1 MLPEGTSYLPQRSRS
16 CRKDAFVG
24 SALARAS
31 SKACGVELRDLMGD
45 GRRSKHLPTWY
56 MDGYGYGFI
65 GSLGISWGYSGAW
78 DMMGYLTNNIQLL
91 LYGGPYSA
99 PI

>member
-1 MLPEGTSYLPQRSRS
+1 
-16 CRKDAFVG
+16 
-24 SALARAS
+24 
-31 SKACGVELRDLMGD
+31 MGD

-91 LYGGPYSA
+91 LYGGSWSLGILCTEKCGIAPEGMTIPYGK
-99 PI
+99 ITQVLTNHG